1 MADFRKVFVVL
12 LAAAAACAAARA
24 QDVKIIPP
32 RPSLDELAP
41 FGLDGKA
48 PLAVEI
54 RPESAA
60 SEQDHNLE
68 ADAESTI
75 REHATLQALDLDN
88 GKWSWSELACPVFPG
103 HLLLR
108 FTRNNGEGDVSAFAV
123 SIPRYG
129 QGRMRFIPL
138 IRRGYSL
145 WSPAPINAM
154 TMSALNHILAEEK
167 PAKPDWTGMA
177 VCYAAL
183 AGAAG
188 PDAGSLMLNRPPVL
202 NLGLDGQ
209 ATVSFETG
217 TQHPREWRMIFD
229 RKGVLKKATHRAA
242 NELQVLNPKPALLTG
257 YPVRPAVDV
266 PPPGS
271 QQ

>member
-1 MADFRKVFVVL
+1 MAGFRKLFVVL
-12 LAAAAACAAARA
+12 LAVLAACVVARA

-32 RPSLDELAP
+32 RPTLDELAP
-41 FGLDGKA
+41 LGLEGKA
-48 PLAVEI
+48 PLKLEI
-54 RPESAA
+54 RSESQV
-60 SEQDHNLE
+60 SEQDRNLE

-75 REHATLQALDLDN
+75 RERATLQALDLN
-88 GKWSWSELACPVFPG
+88 SGQWSWSELACPVFPG

-123 SIPRYG
+123 SIPRFG
-129 QGRMRFIPL
+129 QGRVRFVPL

-154 TMSALNHILAEEK
+154 TMAALNHILAEEK
-167 PAKPDWTGMA
+167 PVKPDWSGMA

-188 PDAGSLMLNRPPVL
+188 PDAQALTLNRPPLL

-209 ATVSFETG
+209 ATVSFVTG
-217 TQHPREWRMIFD
+217 TSHPREWRMIFD
-229 RKGVLKKATHRAA
+229 RKGVLKKATHKPSS
-242 NELQVLNPKPALLTG
+242 ELEVLNPKPALLTG
-257 YPVRPAVDV
+257 YPVQPSRDI

-271 QQ
+271 PQ